1 MAGTEP
7 PPSSASLPSSSS
19 HVLGIGRV
27 LQRVR
32 RSRGLTVGELSQR
45 ASVSAGL
52 ISQLERG
59 RGNPSFLTLSRLAE
73 ALEVPLG
80 HFVQG
85 PDSTSKVVRA
95 NARKKLVLPSDRL
108 VYELLTPSLQGSLE
122 LLRTTV
128 PPGWSNRECPFAHSG
143 EEAVHLLSG
152 RLEVTVGDEP
162 WLLEE
167 GDTITYDSSVAHW
180 WVNPTEQAA
189 VIIGAVTP
197 PSF

>member
-7 PPSSASLPSSSS
+7 LPSTTSQ
-19 HVLGIGRV
+19 VLGLGRLV
-27 LQRVR
+27 QQVR

-45 ASVSAGL
+45 ASVSSGL

-85 PDSTSKVVRA
+85 PEATSKVVRA
-95 NARKKLVLPSDRL
+95 AARKKLVLPEEEL

-122 LLRTTV
+122 MLRTTV
-128 PPGWSNRECPFAHSG
+128 PPGWSNRACPFVHNG
-143 EEAVHLLSG
+143 EEAVHLLVG
-152 RLEVTVGDEP
+152 RLEVTVGTET
-162 WLLEE
+162 WLLDE
-167 GDTITYDSSVAHW
+167 GDTITYDCSLAHW
-180 WVNPTEQAA
+180 WFNPTEQSA